1 MDKYQRR
8 MQRKRDEYLPKRRK
22 GLSRIERERQER
34 ERVARTEYDE
44 WLDRANRTYE
54 QNPYHIRVDSSLG
67 FSYILLS
74 RFPQRYPQYDELMIE
89 LQQDWQKRQA
99 VRCCR
104 LIKEELMMN
113 RWHPDRVEKLLEL
126 GVLDDLD

>member
-1 MDKYQRR
+1 MNFYHLR
-8 MQRKRDEYLPKRRK
+8 
-22 GLSRIERERQER
+22 LSGRFRENGIESITNVGFTMASFYVAFLNQNASVDHQGNHSVCWVQYRIIVDDGSQGFRC
-34 ERVARTEYDE
+34 
-44 WLDRANRTYE
+44 
-54 QNPYHIRVDSSLG
+54 IR
-67 FSYILLS
+67 LS
-74 RFPQRYPQYDELMIE
+74 TLPQRYPYFDKVMIE

-126 GVLDDLD
+126 GILDDLD